1 MAFVSSP
8 SLNSTN
14 EVPTDFG
21 VSTQVSIANLSDA
34 TVYDFLANQPNG
46 SQLVH
51 EDLEQTHKD
60 DLEET
65 DLKWQLALL
74 SMRAKRFFQK
84 TGKKITINGSDTT
97 SYDKAKVEYFNC
109 YKMGHFAREC
119 KVPRNQENRIRN
131 QETITMTM
139 NVEDISSKAMVTQR
153 DIKIKDSKIVVLK
166 RKLERISNEK
176 DVLETKI
183 EKFENASQSLVKLI
197 RSQVTDYSK
206 RGLGYVSYNA
216 IPPPHTRSYGVKPI
230 EVVTQKSSVKIFAP
244 IKENNGAPLIED
256 WESDEEDE
264 VESPPEKEQKTVEP
278 SVDKVEADT
287 PKQNDKPARRLLKY
301 AEMYR
306 TQRPRVPKAM
316 LARTGLKSVNYVR
329 PVNSKRNFQ
338 RKAAYNNRNFFK
350 NVNTA
355 KGKVNTARPN
365 LAVLNVVR
373 TNKGKDIEDQG
384 YFDSGCSRHMTG
396 NISYLTNFKEFDRG
410 TNEVDTANI
419 QVSVVSTPVST
430 VSTQYNTANLSDAT
444 VSPRNQESRP
454 RNQDSSRK
462 TMNVEDTSSKAMVA
476 TDGACFDWTYMA
488 DDEAPTN
495 LAFMAFSDSEYK
507 DVTTLFT
514 AIETRFDGIEAT
526 KKTQKTLLK
535 QLYKNFS
542 ATSIE
547 SLDLIFNRLQKIVSQ
562 LAILGVLFSLKDL
575 NLKFLRSLP
584 SEWNT
589 HVVVWRNKSDLDT
602 MSLDDLY
609 NNFKIVKQEVRG
621 TTSTNTSSQNM
632 AFVSSLSLN
641 STNEV
646 PTDFGV
652 STASTQKT
660 GKKITINGSDTT
672 GYDKAKVE
680 YFNCYKMGHFAR
692 ECKVPRNQENRIR
705 NQETITRTMNVEDT
719 SSKAMV
725 VIDEAD
731 FDWSYMAD
739 DEAPTNMAF
748 MALSDSKPIEV
759 VTQNSSVKISA
770 PIKENNG
777 APLIEDWESDEED
790 EVESPLEKE
799 QKTVE
804 PSVDKVEAD
813 TSKQNDKPARR
824 LLKYAEMYRTQRP
837 RGNQRNWNNL
847 KSHQL
852 GNISYLTDFKEF
864 DGGYVAFGGGS
875 KGGKI
880 TGKGTIKT
888 GQSSMETGP
897 SQDYILMPLWNN
909 GSLFNSSLKDS
920 DGDNQDNNGP
930 STKSEIDNQKS
941 PNGKNNTKDIN
952 TVEPSINTA
961 SSNINT
967 ASPIVNTVRLSDDFF
982 GVDNDIKSFDGVELD
997 ISNISIT
1004 YLVPTTLNTRINKD
1018 HSLDNVIGDI
1028 QSGVQTR
1035 RMIVTTNEQGFI
1047 NAIYEEKTHVDL
1059 HTCLFACFL
1068 SQKEPKMIT
1077 NALKDPTWV
1086 EAMQEELLQFHLQK
1100 MDVKSAF
1107 LYQRIEEEVYVCK
1120 PLGFEDPD
1128 YPDKVYKVEKALY
1141 GLHQAPRACYE
1152 PWPRDGEASRSLEML
1167 P

>member
-1 MAFVSSP
+1 MLLMEHP
-8 SLNSTN
+8 N
-14 EVPTDFG
+14 EHLMTF
-21 VSTQVSIANLSDA
+21 
-34 TVYDFLANQPNG
+34 NQ
-46 SQLVH
+46 
-51 EDLEQTHKD
+51 
-60 DLEET
+60 
-65 DLKWQLALL
+65 
-74 SMRAKRFFQK
+74 
-84 TGKKITINGSDTT
+84 
-97 SYDKAKVEYFNC
+97 
-109 YKMGHFAREC
+109 
-119 KVPRNQENRIRN
+119 
-131 QETITMTM
+131 
-139 NVEDISSKAMVTQR
+139 
-153 DIKIKDSKIVVLK
+153 
-166 RKLERISNEK
+166 
-176 DVLETKI
+176 
-183 EKFENASQSLVKLI
+183 
-197 RSQVTDYSK
+197 
-206 RGLGYVSYNA
+206 
-216 IPPPHTRSYGVKPI
+216 
-230 EVVTQKSSVKIFAP
+230 
-244 IKENNGAPLIED
+244 
-256 WESDEEDE
+256 
-264 VESPPEKEQKTVEP
+264 
-278 SVDKVEADT
+278 
-287 PKQNDKPARRLLKY
+287 
-301 AEMYR
+301 
-306 TQRPRVPKAM
+306 
-316 LARTGLKSVNYVR
+316 
-329 PVNSKRNFQ
+329 
-338 RKAAYNNRNFFK
+338 
-350 NVNTA
+350 
-355 KGKVNTARPN
+355 
-365 LAVLNVVR
+365 
-373 TNKGKDIEDQG
+373 
-384 YFDSGCSRHMTG
+384 
-396 NISYLTNFKEFDRG
+396 
-410 TNEVDTANI
+410 
-419 QVSVVSTPVST
+419 
-430 VSTQYNTANLSDAT
+430 
-444 VSPRNQESRP
+444 
-454 RNQDSSRK
+454 
-462 TMNVEDTSSKAMVA
+462 
-476 TDGACFDWTYMA
+476 
-488 DDEAPTN
+488 
-495 LAFMAFSDSEYK
+495 YK

-652 STASTQKT
+652 STASTQVSIANLSDATVYAFLANQPNGSQLVHEDLEQTHKDDLEEIDLKWQLALLSMRAKRFFQKT

-888 GQSSMETGP
+888 GKLDFEDVYFVKELQFNLFSVSHIC
-897 SQDYILMPLWNN
+897 DN
-909 GSLFNSSLKDS
+909 GTEFKNRVMNEFCEEKVPDVLAIFEGLVGEFVGVGSCSLFVVDA
-920 DGDNQDNNGP
+920 G
-930 STKSEIDNQKS
+930 
-941 PNGKNNTKDIN
+941 
-952 TVEPSINTA
+952 
-961 SSNINT
+961 
-967 ASPIVNTVRLSDDFF
+967 
-982 GVDNDIKSFDGVELD
+982 GVIRG
-997 ISNISIT
+997 
-1004 YLVPTTLNTRINKD
+1004 
-1018 HSLDNVIGDI
+1018 
-1028 QSGVQTR
+1028 
-1035 RMIVTTNEQGFI
+1035 
-1047 NAIYEEKTHVDL
+1047 
-1059 HTCLFACFL
+1059 
-1068 SQKEPKMIT
+1068 
-1077 NALKDPTWV
+1077 
-1086 EAMQEELLQFHLQK
+1086 
-1100 MDVKSAF
+1100 
-1107 LYQRIEEEVYVCK
+1107 
-1120 PLGFEDPD
+1120 
-1128 YPDKVYKVEKALY
+1128 
-1141 GLHQAPRACYE
+1141 
-1152 PWPRDGEASRSLEML
+1152 
-1167 P
+1167 